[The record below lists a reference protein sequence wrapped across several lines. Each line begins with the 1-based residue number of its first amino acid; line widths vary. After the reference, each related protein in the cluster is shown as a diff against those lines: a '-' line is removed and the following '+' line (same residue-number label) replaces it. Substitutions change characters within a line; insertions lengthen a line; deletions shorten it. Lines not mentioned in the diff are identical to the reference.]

1 MSRFEVKFANRPENQ
16 YSRASSNN
24 PPRGRHPRLFVL
36 VPSPRVLLYPYAN
49 ENTQVGN
56 PLPARVTRGEELA
69 MDNTQLAE
77 LLMGIAKAQSAVLD
91 AVERAQPGF
100 KNNHA
105 VPILTTAANVRAA
118 VPRIQDLPARILLR
132 MQGRAAFDV
141 AQIQQD
147 LEAAFA
153 SDGVSP
159 GASAEPGANLS
170 PAAIR
175 AAARVPEAAPAAPAS
190 AAAAPG
196 KDLDFSAKS

>member
-1 MSRFEVKFANRPENQ
+1 MKI
-16 YSRASSNN
+16 
-24 PPRGRHPRLFVL
+24 
-36 VPSPRVLLYPYAN
+36 
-49 ENTQVGN
+49 
-56 PLPARVTRGEELA
+56 EEPA
-69 MDNTQLAE
+69 MDDTQLAE
-77 LLMGIAKAQSAVLD
+77 LLMGIAKAQNAVID

-118 VPRIQDLPARILLR
+118 MPRIQDLPARILLR
-132 MQGRAAFDV
+132 MQGRAAFDI

-159 GASAEPGANLS
+159 GAFAEPGANLS

-175 AAARVPEAAPAAPAS
+175 AAARVPGSAPAGAAAPAS

-196 KDLDFSAKS
+196 EDLNFSAKS

>member
-1 MSRFEVKFANRPENQ
+1 MN
-16 YSRASSNN
+16 
-24 PPRGRHPRLFVL
+24 
-36 VPSPRVLLYPYAN
+36 
-49 ENTQVGN
+49 
-56 PLPARVTRGEELA
+56 
-69 MDNTQLAE
+69 NTQLAE
-77 LLMGIAKAQSAVLD
+77 LLMGIAKAQAAVID
-91 AVERAQPGF
+91 AIERAEPGF

-147 LEAAFA
+147 LEAALA

-170 PAAIR
+170 PAEMR
-175 AAARVPEAAPAAPAS
+175 AAARAHGTVAAAVPPAS
-190 AAAAPG
+190 APSAGA
-196 KDLDFSAKS
+196 DVTDDFDFTSKP

>member
-1 MSRFEVKFANRPENQ
+1 
-16 YSRASSNN
+16 
-24 PPRGRHPRLFVL
+24 
-36 VPSPRVLLYPYAN
+36 
-49 ENTQVGN
+49 
-56 PLPARVTRGEELA
+56 

-77 LLMGIAKAQSAVLD
+77 LLMGIAKAQNAIID
-91 AVERAQPGF
+91 AVERANPGF
-100 KNNHA
+100 RNNHA

-153 SDGVSP
+153 SHGVSP
-159 GASAEPGANLS
+159 GAAAGPDANLS

-175 AAARVPEAAPAAPAS
+175 AAAMVAGAAPAA
-190 AAAAPG
+190 AAVPG
-196 KDLDFSAKS
+196 KGLDFNAKR

>member
-1 MSRFEVKFANRPENQ
+1 MPV
-16 YSRASSNN
+16 
-24 PPRGRHPRLFVL
+24 RL
-36 VPSPRVLLYPYAN
+36 
-49 ENTQVGN
+49 TI
-56 PLPARVTRGEELA
+56 EEEPA

-77 LLMGIAKAQSAVLD
+77 LLMGIAKAQGAIID
-91 AVERAQPGF
+91 AIERAEPGF

-153 SDGVSP
+153 SHGAPP

-170 PAAIR
+170 PAAMR
-175 AAARVPEAAPAAPAS
+175 AAARVPGAAPAA
-190 AAAAPG
+190 AAAAPAASG
-196 KDLDFSAKS
+196 GEMDFTAKS

>member
-1 MSRFEVKFANRPENQ
+1 
-16 YSRASSNN
+16 
-24 PPRGRHPRLFVL
+24 
-36 VPSPRVLLYPYAN
+36 
-49 ENTQVGN
+49 
-56 PLPARVTRGEELA
+56 

-77 LLMGIAKAQSAVLD
+77 LLMGIAKAQNAMID
-91 AVERAQPGF
+91 AIERANPGF

-105 VPILTTAANVRAA
+105 LPLLTTAANVRAA
-118 VPRIQDLPARILLR
+118 APRIQDLPARILLR

-159 GASAEPGANLS
+159 GASAEPGSNLS

-175 AAARVPEAAPAAPAS
+175 AAARVPGAAPAATAA
-190 AAAAPG
+190 AAAAPRPAAPG
-196 KDLDFSAKS
+196 EDLDFSAKS

>member
-1 MSRFEVKFANRPENQ
+1 
-16 YSRASSNN
+16 
-24 PPRGRHPRLFVL
+24 
-36 VPSPRVLLYPYAN
+36 
-49 ENTQVGN
+49 
-56 PLPARVTRGEELA
+56 

-77 LLMGIAKAQSAVLD
+77 LLMGIAKAQCAIID
-91 AVERAQPGF
+91 AIEGAEPGF

-105 VPILTTAANVRAA
+105 VPILTTTANVRAA

-153 SDGVSP
+153 AHGAPP

-170 PAAIR
+170 PAAMR
-175 AAARVPEAAPAAPAS
+175 AAARVPAAEVAPAPT
-190 AAAAPG
+190 AAAPG
-196 KDLDFSAKS
+196 ENLDFNAKS

>member
-1 MSRFEVKFANRPENQ
+1 
-16 YSRASSNN
+16 
-24 PPRGRHPRLFVL
+24 
-36 VPSPRVLLYPYAN
+36 
-49 ENTQVGN
+49 
-56 PLPARVTRGEELA
+56 

-77 LLMGIAKAQSAVLD
+77 LLMGIAKAQNAIID
-91 AVERAQPGF
+91 AIDRAEPGF

-153 SDGVSP
+153 SDGISP

-170 PAAIR
+170 PAALR
-175 AAARVPEAAPAAPAS
+175 AAARVPGAAPAAAAPAAAPRP
-190 AAAAPG
+190 AAAASG
-196 KDLDFSAKS
+196 EDLDFSAKS

>member
-1 MSRFEVKFANRPENQ
+1 MLSRT
-16 YSRASSNN
+16 N
-24 PPRGRHPRLFVL
+24 PKEDTIM
-36 VPSPRVLLYPYAN
+36 N
-49 ENTQVGN
+49 
-56 PLPARVTRGEELA
+56 
-69 MDNTQLAE
+69 NTQLAE
-77 LLMGIAKAQSAVLD
+77 LLMGIAKAQAAVID
-91 AVERAQPGF
+91 AVERANPGF

-118 VPRIQDLPARILLR
+118 VPRIQDMPARILLR

-175 AAARVPEAAPAAPAS
+175 AAARVPGAAPVAAASAPLPAAPAP
-190 AAAAPG
+190 APG
-196 KDLDFSAKS
+196 GDEMDFTAKS

>member
-1 MSRFEVKFANRPENQ
+1 MEN
-16 YSRASSNN
+16 S
-24 PPRGRHPRLFVL
+24 
-36 VPSPRVLLYPYAN
+36 
-49 ENTQVGN
+49 
-56 PLPARVTRGEELA
+56 
-69 MDNTQLAE
+69 QLAE

-100 KNNHA
+100 KSNHA

-153 SDGVSP
+153 SRGAAP

-170 PAAIR
+170 PAAMR
-175 AAARVPEAAPAAPAS
+175 AAARIPAAAPAENAN
-190 AAAAPG
+190 G
-196 KDLDFSAKS
+196 SAKS

>member
-1 MSRFEVKFANRPENQ
+1 
-16 YSRASSNN
+16 
-24 PPRGRHPRLFVL
+24 
-36 VPSPRVLLYPYAN
+36 
-49 ENTQVGN
+49 
-56 PLPARVTRGEELA
+56 

-77 LLMGIAKAQSAVLD
+77 LLLGIAKAQAAIID

-100 KNNHA
+100 RNNHA

-118 VPRIQDLPARILLR
+118 VPRVQDLSARILLR

-153 SDGVSP
+153 SHGAAP
-159 GASAEPGANLS
+159 GAAAGPGVDLS

-175 AAARVPEAAPAAPAS
+175 AAARVPGVTPAAAPA
-190 AAAAPG
+190 G
-196 KDLDFSAKS
+196 DLDFSAKA